1 MTNANWGGP
10 RAGQSGYPQQG
21 QQGRSAHPEAQDP
34 AWHGQPPVTRQEPR
48 MQAQPQ
54 RAPQQPQQRAPQ
66 QPVQQRG
73 PQAAQQQPPVQR
85 QPQPQRHPQ
94 GQAPRQTHPQGQQA
108 AQPHPRAHAPAHPRQ
123 AQAPRA
129 AAQPAPQPRAA
140 APAQPARPQAAAP
153 YQPAHHSPQ
162 TQPRVAPQAQ
172 PVRTQHAQPYQ
183 QAQAQPYQANAAEHD
198 GYDQPAP
205 EGYYAHPEAM
215 IDEGR
220 GRVAGVMNGV
230 GAILSIALIGG
241 LAVWG
246 YQLAMRDVTEVPV
259 IAALEGPMRIQPDNP
274 GGESAEHQGLAVNN
288 VASDGAAEGPARQLV
303 LAPPADSL
311 AENDAPAVS
320 SPRIEATPTAEA
332 GDSQPTL
339 GTAPLDASVSG
350 EDAEAAARAM
360 AEQIASGA
368 SPLSGEEADLSMT
381 EEAEERALAAARSGD
396 IVQPSVPGVAASP
409 RPRARPSDLVT
420 RAAASPSTDAL
431 LAATQ
436 EATREVAP
444 SDIPAGTRLVQL
456 GAFDTEDVARAEWDT
471 LNGRFSE
478 YLEGKSR
485 VIEQAQSGG
494 KTFYRLR
501 AMGFDDLSE
510 ARRLCSALTAAK
522 ASCIP
527 VVTR

>member
-21 QQGRSAHPEAQDP
+21 QQGHSHHPHAQDP

-48 MQAQPQ
+48 LQAQRPAAPQSAPMPQQTQQRVAQPQPQPQRSPQPTMQRPAQPTQPARQPQQAQAGQGRAPQPQMQAQP
-54 RAPQQPQQRAPQ
+54 RQPQP
-66 QPVQQRG
+66 
-73 PQAAQQQPPVQR
+73 R
-85 QPQPQRHPQ
+85 QPQPQPQ
-94 GQAPRQTHPQGQQA
+94 PRQMQTQPQVRRQAP
-108 AQPHPRAHAPAHPRQ
+108 
-123 AQAPRA
+123 
-129 AAQPAPQPRAA
+129 AQPAPQPQAQQYRAA
-140 APAQPARPQAAAP
+140 PEQYPN
-153 YQPAHHSPQ
+153 
-162 TQPRVAPQAQ
+162 
-172 PVRTQHAQPYQ
+172 PYQ
-183 QAQAQPYQANAAEHD
+183 QAQAQPQHGYAAPHEAYGQPH
-198 GYDQPAP
+198 YDPAP
-205 EGYYAHPEAM
+205 QYHEAAYYAAP
-215 IDEGR
+215 DEGVADR
-220 GRVAGVMNGV
+220 GRVAGFMNGV
-230 GAILSIALIGG
+230 GAILSIALVGG

-274 GGESAEHQGLAVNN
+274 GGEDAEHQGLAVNN
-288 VASDGAAEGPARQLV
+288 VTAEGAAEGPARQLV
-303 LAPPADSL
+303 LAPPAERL
-311 AENDAPAVS
+311 EENDAPAVS
-320 SPRIEATPTAEA
+320 SSTIEATPTAEA
-332 GDSQPTL
+332 GDSQPKL
-339 GTAPLDASVSG
+339 GTEPLDAAVSAD
-350 EDAEAAARAM
+350 DAEAAARAM
-360 AEQIASGA
+360 AEQIAAGSA
-368 SPLSGEEADLSMT
+368 PLSGDEADLSMT
-381 EEAEERALAAARSGD
+381 PEAEERALAAARSGD

-409 RPRARPSDLVT
+409 RPRARPTDLVT
-420 RAAASPSTDAL
+420 RAAASPSSDAL
-431 LAATQ
+431 LAATR

-471 LNGRFSE
+471 LNGRFAE